1 MIKPYKDWVID
12 ADDSQYKVGELR
24 KRNNKETGE
33 EEEYGAFDS
42 YFSTL
47 GASIRYILKTEEKR
61 IIKSKELELKQA
73 VKEIRE
79 LQERFKAILEDVLN
93 GA

>member
-1 MIKPYKDWVID
+1 MIKPYKDWVVD
-12 ADDSQYKVGELR
+12 ADDNQYKVGELK
-24 KRNNKETGE
+24 KRINKETGK

-47 GASIRYILKTEEKR
+47 TSAIKYILKTEEKR
-61 IIKSKELELKQA
+61 IVKSKQLELKEA
-73 VKEIRE
+73 IREIRE
-79 LQERFKAILEDVLN
+79 LQERFEVILEDVLN